1 VTLSLALLFGGLP
14 GAFLDYLLNQLP
26 IEYMVVTFGSLVLPG
41 SVGLMFVK
49 FFIGNVLG
57 VLVLGAMTPPVL
69 AEAAGGRASLADSL
83 GAIFPVTLSLI
94 GLGIMVGLGVVV
106 GLTLLILPA
115 FIIFVLWALAA
126 PAVVAER
133 EGAFLALTRSQELSE
148 GARWKSIGV
157 LAVPLA
163 ASLLIGAIFSFVSVM
178 MFGRPSF
185 GQVSTGQIVSWV
197 VVGVIVNLLWSSIQA
212 SLYVELRDWKDGPAA
227 ENLEQIFA

>member
-1 VTLSLALLFGGLP
+1 M
-14 GAFLDYLLNQLP
+14 
-26 IEYMVVTFGSLVLPG
+26 I
-41 SVGLMFVK
+41 
-49 FFIGNVLG
+49 
-57 VLVLGAMTPPVL
+57 
-69 AEAAGGRASLADSL
+69 
-83 GAIFPVTLSLI
+83 
-94 GLGIMVGLGVVV
+94 GLGVVV
-106 GLTLLILPA
+106 GLTLLVLPA

-178 MFGRPSF
+178 MFGRPSL
-185 GQVSTGQIVSWV
+185 GHVSTGQIVSWV
-197 VVGVIVNLLWSSIQA
+197 VAGVIVNLLWSSIQA